1 VLLRYG
7 QHETSRCQ
15 FLLQIVLSMALP
27 KLVNRRDFL
36 LTVALDTVNVIELS
50 LAVQE
55 KQVCSLR

>member
-15 FLLQIVLSMALP
+15 FLLEIVLAMSLP
-27 KLVNRRDFL
+27 KLVNKRDLL

-55 KQVCSLR
+55 KQVCS